1 MEHPHHVHPH
11 HADSPQHH
19 GHTFRIAVADPNFL
33 AGYGLQQL
41 LRSII
46 PTAEVSVYVTFE
58 ELMEAGCEQF
68 VHFFVASR
76 IYFEHALFF
85 RQQRQKSIVMVSGDM
100 MISGVPTLNVCQS
113 EELVLKALVALRRM
127 GHPPAEKGAECST
140 ETILSPREVEVARL
154 LAKGCINKEIADIL
168 SISHTTVIS
177 HRKNIMEKLHARSL
191 ADVIVYAVIHG
202 LVDVGEA

>member
-1 MEHPHHVHPH
+1 MEHPHP
-11 HADSPQHH
+11 ADSAPHH
-19 GHTFRIAVADPNFL
+19 GHTFRIAIADPNFL

-41 LRSII
+41 LRSIS
-46 PTAEVSVYVTFE
+46 PTAEGSVYVKFE

-85 RQQRQKSIVMVSGDM
+85 RQRHQKSIVMVSGDM
-100 MISGVPTLNVCQS
+100 IISGVPTLNVCQS
-113 EELVLKALVALRRM
+113 EEMVLKTLVALRRM
-127 GHPPAEKGAECST
+127 GHPSTAKGTEGPT

-154 LAKGCINKEIADIL
+154 LAKGCINKEIADAL
-168 SISHTTVIS
+168 SISHTTVVS

-191 ADVIVYAVIHG
+191 ADVIVYAVMHG

>member
-1 MEHPHHVHPH
+1 
-11 HADSPQHH
+11 
-19 GHTFRIAVADPNFL
+19 
-33 AGYGLQQL
+33 
-41 LRSII
+41 
-46 PTAEVSVYVTFE
+46 
-58 ELMEAGCEQF
+58 
-68 VHFFVASR
+68 
-76 IYFEHALFF
+76 
-85 RQQRQKSIVMVSGDM
+85 MVSGDM
-100 MISGVPTLNVCQS
+100 LISGVPTLNVCQS
-113 EELVLKALVALRRM
+113 EEMVLKALGGLRRM
-127 GHPPAEKGAECST
+127 GHPSAEKGAECST

>member
-1 MEHPHHVHPH
+1 MEHPHP
-11 HADSPQHH
+11 ADSAPHH
-19 GHTFRIAVADPNFL
+19 GHTFRIAIADPNFL

-41 LRSII
+41 HRRII

-85 RQQRQKSIVMVSGDM
+85 RQRHQKSIVMVSGDM
-100 MISGVPTLNVCQS
+100 IISGVPTLNVCQS
-113 EELVLKALVALRRM
+113 EEMVLKTLVALRRM
-127 GHPPAEKGAECST
+127 GHPSTAKGTEGPT
-140 ETILSPREVEVARL
+140 ETVLSPREVEVARL
-154 LAKGCINKEIADIL
+154 LAKGCINKEIADAL
-168 SISHTTVIS
+168 SISHTTVVS

-191 ADVIVYAVIHG
+191 ADVIVYAVMHG

>member
-1 MEHPHHVHPH
+1 MEHPHP
-11 HADSPQHH
+11 ADSAPHH
-19 GHTFRIAVADPNFL
+19 GHTFRIAIADPNFL

-85 RQQRQKSIVMVSGDM
+85 RQRHQKSIVMVSGDM
-100 MISGVPTLNVCQS
+100 IISGVPTLNVCQS
-113 EELVLKALVALRRM
+113 EEMVLKTLVALRRM
-127 GHPPAEKGAECST
+127 GHPSTAKGTEGPT

-154 LAKGCINKEIADIL
+154 LAKAIVLPSG
-168 SISHTTVIS
+168 
-177 HRKNIMEKLHARSL
+177 LH
-191 ADVIVYAVIHG
+191 IGAVS
-202 LVDVGEA
+202 

>member
-1 MEHPHHVHPH
+1 MTPHPHDT
-11 HADSPQHH
+11 ADTARQQP
-19 GHTFRIAVADPNFL
+19 HTFRIAVADPNFL
-33 AGYGLQQL
+33 AGFGLQQL

-58 ELMEAGCEQF
+58 QLVEAGCEQF

-76 IYFEHALFF
+76 IYFEHTLFF
-85 RQQRQKSIVMVSGDM
+85 RQRRQKSIVMVSGDM

-113 EELVLKALVALRRM
+113 EEMVLKALVGLRRM
-127 GHPPAEKGAECST
+127 GHPSADIQQSTDLAPAL
-140 ETILSPREVEVARL
+140 LSPREVEVARL

-168 SISHTTVIS
+168 SISPTTVIS
-177 HRKNIMEKLHARSL
+177 HRKNIMDKLQARSL